1 MRRLSFISTC
11 LVLWAA
17 ALQAAPRIEVGGLAD
32 SPFLGSK
39 SVAVLDDWVY
49 LVGDNQDNE
58 PGLAVYHHPAEQE
71 LPAFL
76 AGLSHRELGLARI
89 FGVAAS
95 PGDRRLYLVGQTGEY
110 ETRILVFVLQPD
122 GELVRIENFAATSF
136 EPGETTWQVAIGPNG
151 RQLYLASERRIA
163 VYDCFGGDGS
173 LALRQNLD
181 EAHNNRIL
189 LSRDGGVLY
198 SAGGFAAPLR
208 SFLRNGEDGSLT
220 RVAASLGSLPEGARV
235 GTGWELAESPD
246 GRFLYLAGE
255 DDLEDN
261 GVFSF
266 ARLAGGLLATGRRG
280 PAYSGA
286 FAMRLAVHPANG
298 TLYVGVHDYQQE
310 ADRIETFV
318 PLADGSFPPAAN
330 AATAPWPPH
339 YESYPLVLH
348 SVSGDR
354 LYVGSFGG
362 LALEPLGITGEAGA
376 LTRIVT
382 PGPVGNS
389 GFAETRDFAISP
401 KGDRLLLAAPAAGR
415 FAEIE
420 WNGNLVFEG
429 SAPVDGHVPVAIERL
444 VFVNEN
450 RVAALV
456 SRPGGRQLQLFDLS
470 NHRLV
475 ARGPAIAA
483 GFSRDLWLSPDGRQ
497 LFLAGED
504 GIRRTEY
511 RASLGLL
518 IDYGHLGEGGGYG
531 PVRFSPDGRQVLVV
545 ANKRAPV
552 IPLYHTRIYG
562 FDRATF
568 ALTAEPDDPD
578 LEAAALDYAFSPD
591 GRDLYVL
598 KNGPDLDDLRVQVR
612 RRGPSGAWNVVQQL
626 PLTSAA
632 TRVER
637 PAQMLLDSSG
647 RRLAIL
653 GAADGKLFHFDRIPA
668 DGSLVQVAATPA
680 AFTVPRSVDADTA
693 GKIAFGPGGNE
704 LWLLDPG
711 KSRISVSRW
720 GCDPAQRGELC
731 LGEDGR
737 FRAEVDWQTAA
748 GRGPGAR
755 VVAPATDSGLFYFFD
770 PDNWEMLVKVLDG
783 CASND
788 RFWVFAAAT
797 TDVGYSL
804 RVVDTLS
811 GRAKTY
817 RNTLGTAS
825 PAITDSDAL
834 AVCPPPAERPPAP
847 PAPPPPAGA
856 FGGDPNTLL
865 LQGRFEVE
873 VEWSHGDQ
881 RGPARVVPFGSA
893 DSGLFY
899 FFSEN
904 NWEMLVKVLDG
915 CAINQHYWVLAA
927 ATTDVGFRLEVRD
940 LAAGGAPRVYS
951 HPEGTAAP
959 AIVDSQALGGCPSGG
974 R

>member
-1 MRRLSFISTC
+1 MRRLSFTSTC

-17 ALQAAPRIEVGGLAD
+17 SLQAAPRIEVGGLAD

-39 SVAVLDDWVY
+39 ALAVLEDRVY
-49 LVGDNQDNE
+49 LVGDNQDDE

-76 AGLSHRELGLARI
+76 ASLSHRELGLARI
-89 FGVAAS
+89 FGVVAS
-95 PGDRRLYLVGQTGEY
+95 PADRRLYLVGQSGDY
-110 ETRILVFVLQPD
+110 VTRILVFLQQPD
-122 GELVRIENFAATSF
+122 GELERLETFAATSF
-136 EPGETTWQVAIGPNG
+136 EPGETTWHVIIGPGG
-151 RQLYLASERRIA
+151 RQLYLATERRIA
-163 VYDCFGGDGS
+163 VYDCFGVHGG
-173 LALRQNLD
+173 LALRQNL
-181 EAHNNRIL
+181 EGANNNRIL

-208 SFLRNGEDGSLT
+208 SFLRNGENGSLT
-220 RVAASLGSLPEGARV
+220 RVAASLGALPEGSRV

-255 DDLEDN
+255 DDQGEN

-266 ARLAGGLLATGRRG
+266 ERLAGGLLATGRRG

-298 TLYVGVHDYQQE
+298 TLYAAVHDFQQVVNRVE
-310 ADRIETFV
+310 AFV
-318 PLADGSFPPAAN
+318 PQADGSLPPAASTV
-330 AATAPWPPH
+330 TAPWPANF
-339 YESYPLVLH
+339 ESYPLVLE
-348 SVSGDR
+348 SVSSDR
-354 LYVGSFGG
+354 LYVGTFGG
-362 LALEPLGITGEAGA
+362 LALEPLGITGDAGA
-376 LTRIVT
+376 LARIVT
-382 PGPVGNS
+382 PGPVGSS
-389 GFAETRDFAISP
+389 GFSETRDFAISP
-401 KGDRLLLAAPAAGR
+401 KGERLLLAAPAAGR

-420 WNGNLVFEG
+420 WNGNLIFKG

-456 SRPGGRQLQLFDLS
+456 SRPNERKLQLYDLA

-483 GFSRDLWLSPDGRQ
+483 GYSRDLWLSPDGRQ

-504 GIRRTEY
+504 GIRRAEY
-511 RASLGLL
+511 RASLDLL
-518 IDYGHLGEGGGYG
+518 IDYGPLGEGGGYG
-531 PVRFSPDGRQVLVV
+531 PVRFSPDGRRVLVV

-562 FDRATF
+562 FDPATF
-568 ALTAEPDDPD
+568 ALTAEPDDHD

-598 KNGPDLDDLRVQVR
+598 KNGPDLDDLRVQLR
-612 RRGPSGAWNVVQQL
+612 RRGPSGAWNVIQQL

-632 TRVER
+632 TRVDR
-637 PAQMLLDSSG
+637 PAQMLLDPSG

-653 GAADGKLFHFDRIPA
+653 GAADGKLFHFDRNPA
-668 DGSLVQVAATPA
+668 DGTLVQVAALEA
-680 AFTVPRSVDADTA
+680 AVTVPRYYDADTA

-711 KSRISVSRW
+711 KSRLSVSRW

-731 LGEDGR
+731 LGEGGR

-748 GRGPGAR
+748 GRGTGSR

-770 PDNWEMLVKVLDG
+770 SDNWEMLVKVLDG
-783 CASND
+783 CALND

-804 RVVDTLS
+804 RVLDTLS
-811 GRAKTY
+811 GQGRVY
-817 RNTLGTAS
+817 RNRLGTAS

-834 AVCPPPAERPPAP
+834 AVCPPREGERPATPA
-847 PAPPPPAGA
+847 APAGA
-856 FGGDPNTLL
+856 FGGPTSLL
-865 LQGRFEVE
+865 LQNRFEVK
-873 VEWSHGDQ
+873 VEWSHGGQ
-881 RGPARVVPFGSA
+881 GGPARVVPFGSA

-940 LAAGGAPRVYS
+940 LAAGGAPRIYS
-951 HPEGTAAP
+951 HPGGTAAP
-959 AIVDSQALGGCPSGG
+959 AIVDSQALGGCPPGG